1 MIFTTSREAQDHPR
15 HMNRS
20 AIQQWTESFAEALV
34 RRATQLGAAQR
45 DETGKHS
52 REILGRLQSAVMRFE
67 SLHFGG
73 SDLSWGRAR
82 EDDVAALPRP
92 PVSSG
97 RFVCVPFS
105 VNHHPEFPEAWDYCA
120 GVALVHD
127 EDEAA
132 AISFGRG
139 RRTLSVS
146 RSHGEPRIG
155 FGGDMPLL
163 DDVPGLDTLAPPAQR
178 VLHPFWA
185 LARCLLSVDGY
196 GTCFLEGHRV
206 AARGMSP
213 EANIVSVFRREL
225 GLHIENEY
233 SESSWHDHVY
243 CALAWTPEALERWR
257 RLRDP
262 AVRASAGDPCPL
274 CKGRLEDADLRAP
287 GAASGSSIAPGS
299 MIRLRCASCTT
310 IFRTARRRTTEFEA
324 TSQPA
329 IAKNL

>member
-1 MIFTTSREAQDHPR
+1 M
-15 HMNRS
+15 
-20 AIQQWTESFAEALV
+20 
-34 RRATQLGAAQR
+34 
-45 DETGKHS
+45 
-52 REILGRLQSAVMRFE
+52 QSAALRFE

-73 SDLSWGRAR
+73 PDLSWGRAR

-97 RFVCVPFS
+97 RVVCIPFS
-105 VNHHPEFPEAWDYCA
+105 LNHHPELSEAWDYGA

-146 RSHGEPRIG
+146 RSEGEARIG
-155 FGGDMPLL
+155 FGGDMLL
-163 DDVPGLDTLAPPAQR
+163 INEVSGLDTLAPPAQR
-178 VLHPFWA
+178 VMHPFWA
-185 LARCLLSVDGY
+185 LARCLLSVDRY

-206 AARGMSP
+206 SARGMSP
-213 EANIVSVFRREL
+213 EANIISVFRRTL

-233 SESSWHDHVY
+233 GESSWHDHVY

-262 AVRASAGDPCPL
+262 AIRASVGDPCPL
-274 CKGRLEDADLRAP
+274 CRGRLEATDLLEPAAAFMSKSSAALGDAA
-287 GAASGSSIAPGS
+287 
-299 MIRLRCASCTT
+299 RLRCASCTT
-310 IFRTARRRTTEFEA
+310 IFRTARWRSPEFETA
-324 TSQPA
+324 RASG
-329 IAKNL
+329 ISKEL